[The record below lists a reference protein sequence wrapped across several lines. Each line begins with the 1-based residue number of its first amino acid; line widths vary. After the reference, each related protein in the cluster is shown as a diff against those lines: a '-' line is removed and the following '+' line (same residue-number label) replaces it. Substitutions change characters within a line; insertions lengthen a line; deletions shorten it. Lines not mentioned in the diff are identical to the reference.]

1 MDGVISESTQQM
13 LLPGKCVDLY
23 YPDPATAEKAC
34 FRTTVNSKYVVSF
47 NSLNGGTSVLTIPP
61 NMGMQDIL
69 LSFTLP
75 DISGAST
82 GVALNQSWGYSLIKQ
97 ISYRVGGSSQ
107 YYISGAQN
115 FQNAMRL
122 CPDAASRDALAKLG
136 GPQMMVAADFGV
148 NQAANKYAYV
158 WLSLPWTKP
167 SAVGKPP
174 PLPTDLLTQQVQ
186 ITVEMY
192 SLASVVSLS
201 GGATLPGAYAS
212 GLASAQFQVQQVQ
225 LMNSGDSLS
234 RRVDMTTHS
243 LSYPCEFT
251 QQEVQIPVTGNSG
264 TNVAVSLTGFRS
276 GEVKNLQFWLTL
288 NSDSIGGSTNGIVN
302 PFNFYAP
309 LNTVVT
315 YAGDQYARFDQG
327 SSIAWDLIN
336 GRQTPTVSNL
346 VLTYS
351 GGTYLSTA
359 VSSAWVAAPFAQAY
373 ENSTAHSMYT
383 AGKEITNGIIQVQF
397 TLPNSAPGVHAA
409 GPWTFHCSYIYNS
422 VLVFSQGTADFGF

>member
-136 GPQMMVAADFGV
+136 GPQMMVAADF
-148 NQAANKYAYV
+148 QL
-158 WLSLPWTKP
+158 LSL
-167 SAVGKPP
+167 
-174 PLPTDLLTQQVQ
+174 LL
-186 ITVEMY
+186 
-192 SLASVVSLS
+192 
-201 GGATLPGAYAS
+201 
-212 GLASAQFQVQQVQ
+212 
-225 LMNSGDSLS
+225 
-234 RRVDMTTHS
+234 
-243 LSYPCEFT
+243 
-251 QQEVQIPVTGNSG
+251 
-264 TNVAVSLTGFRS
+264 
-276 GEVKNLQFWLTL
+276 
-288 NSDSIGGSTNGIVN
+288 
-302 PFNFYAP
+302 
-309 LNTVVT
+309 
-315 YAGDQYARFDQG
+315 
-327 SSIAWDLIN
+327 
-336 GRQTPTVSNL
+336 
-346 VLTYS
+346 
-351 GGTYLSTA
+351 
-359 VSSAWVAAPFAQAY
+359 
-373 ENSTAHSMYT
+373 
-383 AGKEITNGIIQVQF
+383 
-397 TLPNSAPGVHAA
+397 
-409 GPWTFHCSYIYNS
+409 
-422 VLVFSQGTADFGF
+422 